1 VSAYRRSLY
10 ALDDHA
16 RSETWSVPNPLVA
29 TARAWRTY
37 KRNNL
42 LSIAIQAI
50 FFTSLRRFAMDG
62 TRCADVNKF
71 GRWFGGDAAVR
82 LACKA
87 LGHDRWQK
95 ARDAFIRK
103 APARDA
109 WNDHLHEW
117 GLRDEIFQ
125 PYRDASAPEV
135 AAAVLVAAAR
145 LLMLV

>member
-37 KRNNL
+37 ERNNL